1 MLVTTRTRQNLHV
14 FEPFN
19 ASIIWYLALNQFK
32 GARCCCF
39 IGSLMLHETFNVFSV
54 RYFEN
59 ELWYIEHVIVCLQ
72 DVMEHVFICQEIFVK
87 EEVRKICFEDKD
99 LLNLTT

>member
-1 MLVTTRTRQNLHV
+1 
-14 FEPFN
+14 
-19 ASIIWYLALNQFK
+19 
-32 GARCCCF
+32 
-39 IGSLMLHETFNVFSV
+39 MLHETFNVFSV

-87 EEVRKICFEDKD
+87 EEVRKICFEGKD

>member
-1 MLVTTRTRQNLHV
+1 
-14 FEPFN
+14 
-19 ASIIWYLALNQFK
+19 
-32 GARCCCF
+32 
-39 IGSLMLHETFNVFSV
+39 MLHETFNVFSV

-87 EEVRKICFEDKD
+87 EEVRKI
-99 LLNLTT
+99 